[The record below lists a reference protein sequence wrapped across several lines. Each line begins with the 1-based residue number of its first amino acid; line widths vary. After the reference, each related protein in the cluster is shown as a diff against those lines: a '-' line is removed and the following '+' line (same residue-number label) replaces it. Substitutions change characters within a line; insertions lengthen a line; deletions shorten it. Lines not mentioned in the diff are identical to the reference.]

1 MKQVATIYVVTC
13 EGDRYYYKDRE
24 AAIKN
29 RKLMDET
36 NPIYVKD
43 IFLDEKDGEYIT
55 STEDIILW
63 NNKRLTIKSQSHF
76 LYAIV
81 LGTYYHLTYSD

>member
-29 RKLMDET
+29 HKLMDET

-55 STEDIILW
+55 STEDIIL
-63 NNKRLTIKSQSHF
+63 
-76 LYAIV
+76 
-81 LGTYYHLTYSD
+81 